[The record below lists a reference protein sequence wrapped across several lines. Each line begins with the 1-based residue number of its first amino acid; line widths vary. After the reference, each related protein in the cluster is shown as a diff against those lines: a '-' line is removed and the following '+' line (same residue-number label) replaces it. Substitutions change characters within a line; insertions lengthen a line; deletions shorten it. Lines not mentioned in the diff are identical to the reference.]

1 MFLVAQTCR
10 PHVYEPVEGRP
21 ITEARKCTTCGQHET
36 YNPTVRLWLDQS
48 GMPCSVDPGGT
59 EPPRAA

>member
-10 PHVYEPVEGRP
+10 PHAYVAVEDRP
-21 ITEARKCTTCGQHET
+21 ITEARKCTKCGQHES
-36 YNPTVRLWLDQS
+36 YSPTVRLWLDQA
-48 GMPCSVDPGGT
+48 GMPCSADPGGT